1 MKTKK
6 FYKATPFQ
14 PVRSLQETIDFY
26 RDSLGFSNEW
36 IQDMAAGISRD
47 DMRLIFVENPDYTEI
62 INTDKGMFEIIWFVD
77 NVDEI
82 YNEYKAKN
90 LEIIC
95 DLEDQPWGIREF
107 SFKDINGYCIRVS
120 ESISRI
126 EKTD

>member
-1 MKTKK
+1 MKPKK

-14 PVRSLQETIDFY
+14 PVRNLQETIDFY
-26 RDSLGFSNEW
+26 RDTLGFSNGW

-47 DMRLIFVENPDYTEI
+47 EMRLIFVENPDYTKI
-62 INTDKGMFEIIWFVD
+62 INSGIAGFEIIWFVD

-82 YNEYKAKN
+82 YNEYKTKN

-107 SFKDINGYCIRVS
+107 TFKDINGYCIRVS
-120 ESISRI
+120 ETIQRT
-126 EKTD
+126 EKSD